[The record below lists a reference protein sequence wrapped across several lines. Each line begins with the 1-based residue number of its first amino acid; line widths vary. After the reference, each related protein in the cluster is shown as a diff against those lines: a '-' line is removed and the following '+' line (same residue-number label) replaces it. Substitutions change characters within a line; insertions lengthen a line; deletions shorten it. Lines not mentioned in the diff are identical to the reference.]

1 MLEFCT
7 PPVPGQRHEF
17 YGNAHNNHI
26 KLPVAIP
33 HTTIQKTVS
42 SNNTL
47 HSIATSGN
55 LALLKNILP
64 FLPTPQAAV
73 NEPHP
78 ATGLTPLHFASSR
91 GHFNIVKYLVDD
103 YSALVDAKDRE
114 GETALLKAAYNGHFH
129 IVKYLVSKNANVH
142 LKDKDGWTAL
152 HNACARGYL
161 SITRLLIEHGA
172 RVDVKSKMGHTPLIN
187 AASKGYIS
195 IVEYLLTESHA
206 NPLIKNNFGEA
217 AYDVSAAAG
226 ESYICEMLHK
236 AGKLWWQMQHTTEAL
251 SAASSSYN
259 LLDFHVTVMVVIHE
273 NQRSSSLLG
282 LSKPQFSTA
291 SLTKGDVR
299 GPWSLSPSGQQSTKE
314 QVTLPLEKGKTV
326 SDWFWLT
333 DWQIDYSDPR
343 IDPTSGWQ
351 YARSFDD
358 QEEAWTPVTP
368 TSGYGW
374 VRRRIWVRVMKRRMD
389 LLKGSHVG
397 GSQIEEEED
406 YLCQAEDTVQN
417 SKLEENPADAASD
430 IQQLTLELRA
440 LEEAVQ
446 LLRAGVKNDGN
457 QYRIHQANTLITSYT
472 SQIDTLNAQIAQL
485 AHTVSTPITP
495 LPLQHNAEL
504 ARELGFHNRNTASA
518 TDLDANPWSRDT
530 MIASATTRNTPT
542 AAAAAAAGDWQ
553 VETSSFN
560 HVDLI
565 GHGMEEETAGEPTT
579 TEEERLPKQ
588 YVWESDT
595 DVKECRGCRRKFGFL
610 VRRHHC
616 RCCGLI
622 HCDRCS
628 TSRAYLESSQ
638 ILQDPNGPLESL
650 EVLSSQHV
658 RVCDNC

>member
-1 MLEFCT
+1 
-7 PPVPGQRHEF
+7 
-17 YGNAHNNHI
+17 
-26 KLPVAIP
+26 
-33 HTTIQKTVS
+33 
-42 SNNTL
+42 
-47 HSIATSGN
+47 
-55 LALLKNILP
+55 
-64 FLPTPQAAV
+64 
-73 NEPHP
+73 
-78 ATGLTPLHFASSR
+78 
-91 GHFNIVKYLVDD
+91 
-103 YSALVDAKDRE
+103 
-114 GETALLKAAYNGHFH
+114 
-129 IVKYLVSKNANVH
+129 
-142 LKDKDGWTAL
+142 
-152 HNACARGYL
+152 
-161 SITRLLIEHGA
+161 
-172 RVDVKSKMGHTPLIN
+172 MGHTPLIN

-236 AGKLWWQMQHTTEAL
+236 AGKLWWQMQHTTTED
-251 SAASSSYN
+251 SSYN

-314 QVTLPLEKGKTV
+314 QVTLPIEKAKTV

-351 YARSFDD
+351 YARSSFDEKD
-358 QEEAWTPVTP
+358 EAWTPVTP

-397 GSQIEEEED
+397 GSQVEEDD

-417 SKLEENPADAASD
+417 SKLEENPAAASD
-430 IQQLTLELRA
+430 IQQFTLELRA

-472 SQIDTLNAQIAQL
+472 TQIDTLNSQIAQI

-495 LPLQHNAEL
+495 LPLQHNPEL
-504 ARELGFHNRNTASA
+504 ARELGFNNRNTASA
-518 TDLDANPWSRDT
+518 TDLDSNPWSRDT
-530 MIASATTRNTPT
+530 IVASTATAT
-542 AAAAAAAGDWQ
+542 DWQ

-565 GHGMEEETAGEPTT
+565 GHGMEEERGEQPSVP

-658 RVCDNC
+658 RVCDNCYAKLGGIPP